1 MAKRT
6 PLVCQQLENIS
17 REALGKY
24 QQLIRQYVRRR
35 NGVYALYRH
44 GKLHYVG
51 LASNLRSRL
60 SRHLRDRHQD
70 SWDRFSVYLTIG
82 DTHLKEL
89 EALILRIVKPKGNKV
104 KGKFASCEDIRK
116 RFTRDVRRQQRQEL
130 RTLLGKAIPL
140 QEDEED
146 HTGARKPVLSNC
158 FDARTDLRAQYKGK
172 TIIAHVRQDG
182 SIRFKGKVY
191 KSPSL
196 AAAAACKRRTC
207 NGWTFWKYERAPGDW
222 VSLNELRK

>member
-24 QQLIRQYVRRR
+24 QDIIRQYVRRR
-35 NGVYALYRH
+35 HGIYTLYRR

-60 SRHLRDRHQD
+60 GHHLRDRHQD

-89 EALILRIVKPKGNKV
+89 EALILRM
-104 KGKFASCEDIRK
+104 IR
-116 RFTRDVRRQQRQEL
+116 
-130 RTLLGKAIPL
+130 GHPL
-140 QEDEED
+140 
-146 HTGARKPVLSNC
+146 K
-158 FDARTDLRAQYKGK
+158 DLK
-172 TIIAHVRQDG
+172 IE
-182 SIRFKGKVY
+182 F
-191 KSPSL
+191 
-196 AAAAACKRRTC
+196 
-207 NGWTFWKYERAPGDW
+207 
-222 VSLNELRK
+222 

>member
-6 PLVCQQLENIS
+6 SLVCQQLENIS

-60 SRHLRDRHQD
+60 NRHLTDRHQD

-104 KGKFASCEDIRK
+104 KGKFAKCEDIRK
-116 RFTRDVRRQQRQEL
+116 RFARDVRRHQQQEL
-130 RTLLGKAIPL
+130 RNILGKNISLEEA
-140 QEDEED
+140 EED
-146 HTGARKPVLSNC
+146 LTGARKPVLANY
-158 FDARTDLRAQYKGK
+158 FDGRKDLRAQYKGK
-172 TIIAHVRQDG
+172 TIIAHVRQNG
-182 SIRFKGKVY
+182 TIRFNGKVY
-191 KSPSL
+191 TSPSL
-196 AAAAACKRRTC
+196 KPR
-207 NGWTFWKYERAPGDW
+207 GQVSTFNK
-222 VSLNELRK
+222 VQ